1 MKDIKIKPAMCK
13 TIYNGIEYRKY
24 SPNPEQMYYK
34 DGAMFIQTAIHV
46 ADKNNHYCGQPN
58 ITIAAWKCMAQ
69 IEIAIRD
76 EDDYVWGCAYYLY
89 DFEFDS
95 ALAELHNW
103 LLDITQGVIDYNK
116 IIEDDIS
123 FFPDLNCP
131 REAICV

>member
-1 MKDIKIKPAMCK
+1 MVRK
-13 TIYNGIEYRKY
+13 TTYNGIEYRKY

-34 DGAMFIQTAIHV
+34 DGAMFVQAAIHV
-46 ADKNNHYCGQPN
+46 ADKNNYYCGQPD

-103 LLDITQGVIDYNK
+103 LLDISRGVVDHDE
-116 IIEDDIS
+116 IIRDDLS
-123 FFPDLNCP
+123 FFPDLNCS

>member
-1 MKDIKIKPAMCK
+1 MYRSVYD
-13 TIYNGIEYRKY
+13 GIEYRKY
-24 SPNPEQMYYK
+24 YPNPEQMYYK

-46 ADKNNHYCGQPN
+46 ADKNNHYYGQPN
-58 ITIAAWKCMAQ
+58 ITIAAWKCMVKCMVQ

-76 EDDYVWGCAYYLY
+76 EDDYVWGCAYYLD
-89 DFEFDS
+89 DFRFDP
-95 ALAELHNW
+95 ALVELHNW

-116 IIEDDIS
+116 IIEDDLS

>member
-1 MKDIKIKPAMCK
+1 MFEFEKPKMCRSVC
-13 TIYNGIEYRKY
+13 NGIEYRKY

-76 EDDYVWGCAYYLY
+76 EDDYVWGCAYYLD
-89 DFEFDS
+89 DFRFDP

-116 IIEDDIS
+116 IIEDNLS

-131 REAICV
+131 REAVCI